1 MIAILGGMSLEYI
14 AYLCKGTMITKNS
27 KGNAHLF
34 LSFLTYLCLFD
45 DMDCNLYVK
54 NLLV

>member
-1 MIAILGGMSLEYI
+1 MIAILGGMSLVYF